1 MTRRGSGR
9 LGGVPGPLVSHVD
22 QLLLLTR
29 SAGQDAII
37 QGLWRFDHPLE
48 PATVQAVHDALGRGT
63 FARLME
69 RSAVPFGR
77 PRWVA
82 APWPPGPDVAPEPRS
97 PDDLWDWADAQ
108 VDLPLDPERGPG
120 WRMGVLPLTDG
131 TTVVSVTVSHCIVD
145 GLGFRDALVRAG
157 SGEAFPALPLP
168 TPGEHRAATFRADL
182 RQTLRDVPAV
192 ARALGHAGRS
202 FRPRRPS
209 GRSSVGGADRG
220 DDLVRMSTVVAMVPS
235 DAWNARA
242 TALGGTDRSLLVAVG
257 ARLGDR
263 LGRARRGVATL
274 LVPVSDFDDD
284 REVTA
289 NPVALARLGIAV
301 TEAHDLPRVRSATG
315 EAIARVRTE
324 PDDRVLLPLVPFVPR
339 RAVTAVSE
347 GVLGLADDRPV
358 NVSFMGEIPEGVLRI
373 AGTPARWFW
382 PRGVDRKV
390 TSGSLARR
398 GGVLTLIAGTLDGSL
413 VVSVTSYQP
422 DLVNTRDALRAVVA
436 ETLAEYGVQAEIR

>member
-9 LGGVPGPLVSHVD
+9 PGDVPGPLVSHVD

-48 PATVQAVHDALGRGT
+48 PATVQAVHDALGRGVL
-63 FARLME
+63 ARLME
-69 RSAVPFGR
+69 RSVVPFGR

-82 APWPPGPDVAPEPRS
+82 APRPPGPDVAPEPRS

-131 TTVVSVTVSHCIVD
+131 TTVVSVTASHCIID
-145 GLGFRDALVRAG
+145 GFGYFDAVARAG
-157 SGEAFPALPLP
+157 SGEAFPGPPLP
-168 TPGEHRAATFRADL
+168 MPDEHRAATIRADL
-182 RQTLRDVPAV
+182 RQTLRDLPAV
-192 ARALGHAGRS
+192 ARALGQVGRS
-202 FRPRRPS
+202 FRSRRPS
-209 GRSSVGGADRG
+209 GRSGVGGADRG
-220 DDLVRMSTVVAMVPS
+220 DELATMSTVVAMVAS
-235 DAWNARA
+235 DDWDARA
-242 TALGGTDRSLLVAVG
+242 IALGGTDRSLLMAVA
-257 ARLGDR
+257 ARLGER
-263 LGRARRGVATL
+263 LGRARRGVSTL
-274 LVPVSDFDDD
+274 LVPVRDLDDD
-284 REVTA
+284 PEVTA
-289 NPVALARLGIAV
+289 NPIALARVGIAV
-301 TEAHDLPRVRSATG
+301 TEAHDLPRVRAATG
-315 EAIARVRTE
+315 AAIARVRTE

-358 NVSFMGEIPEGVLRI
+358 NVSFLGEIPEGVLGI

-398 GGVLTLIAGTLDGSL
+398 GGVLTVHAGTLDGSL

-422 DLVNTRDALRAVVA
+422 ELANTRDALQAVVA